1 MAGKSKKIEMGC
13 GGLNVQVELFRNMI
27 AGKRVALV
35 GLGVSNLP
43 LVPFLSDLGAVL
55 TCCDRRAEHDFEP
68 DVLQMLQTHASQLHL
83 GERYLDFLD
92 GQEFILKSPG
102 LRPDLPQFVSA
113 VEHGATLTSEM
124 ELFLSVCPAPVIGVT
139 GSDGK
144 TTTTTL
150 IYEILKKQGYKCW
163 VGGNIGNP
171 LLHQIEKIDEKDFVV
186 VELSSFQ
193 LQTMHVSPTVAVI
206 TNLAPNHL
214 DWHRTF
220 DEYIDAKANIFR
232 FQDNNCRLVV
242 NADNSITAKLGKG
255 APSDVYAFSVKKC
268 VEKGAYLKD
277 DMLYFDGQP
286 VIRRSDILLPG
297 MHNVENY
304 LAAICAVRHAVDDI
318 AIRNVA
324 ESFTGVAHR
333 MEFVREFRG
342 VKFYNDSIASS
353 PSRTIA
359 GLKAYHQKVI
369 LIAGGYDKKIPYD
382 PLGPVIKEHVKA
394 LLLIGATGNLIRRA
408 VEAAYGE
415 EEELLPILQ
424 GSDMEYAVR
433 SALTLAR
440 EGDIVVLSPA
450 SASFDMYKNFEERGN
465 QFKEI
470 VNSL

>member
-1 MAGKSKKIEMGC
+1 MGC
-13 GGLNVQVELFRNMI
+13 EGLNVQFELFKNMI

-43 LVPFLSDLGAVL
+43 LVKFLSDLGAVL
-55 TCCDRRAEHDFEP
+55 TCCDKNEEEKFEP
-68 DVLQMLQTHASQLHL
+68 DVLLMLQTHASQLHL
-83 GERYLDFLD
+83 GDRYLDFLE
-92 GQEFILKSPG
+92 GQDLIIKSPG

-113 VEHGATLTSEM
+113 VEQGATLTSEM
-124 ELFLSVCPAPVIGVT
+124 ELFLSVCPATVIGVT

-150 IYEILKKQGYKCW
+150 IYEILKKQGYKCH
-163 VGGNIGNP
+163 VGGNIGKP
-171 LLHQIEKIDEKDFVV
+171 LLSEIEEIDANDFVV

-193 LQTMHVSPTVAVI
+193 LQTMRVSPTVAVI

-214 DWHRTF
+214 DWHTSME
-220 DEYIDAKANIFR
+220 EYIDAKANIFR
-232 FQDNNCRLVV
+232 YQDETCRLVV
-242 NADNSITAKLGKG
+242 NADNAITADLGKN
-255 APSDVYAFSVKKC
+255 APSEVYSFSVKQK
-268 VEKGAYLKD
+268 VENGAYLKD
-277 DMLYFDGQP
+277 GVLYFDNHP
-286 VIRRSDILLPG
+286 VINRTDILLPG

-304 LAAICAVRHAVDDI
+304 LAAICAVKHLVDDI

-359 GLKAYHQKVI
+359 GLKAYNQKVI
-369 LIAGGYDKKIPYD
+369 LIAGGYDKEIPYD

-394 LLLIGATGNLIRRA
+394 LLLMGKTATKIRWA
-408 VEAAYGE
+408 VEAAYADD
-415 EEELLPILQ
+415 EELLPILQ
-424 GSDMEYAVR
+424 GDDVVLGDNMEAMVR
-433 SALTLAR
+433 SALALAQ
-440 EGDIVVLSPA
+440 EGDIVLLSPA
-450 SASFDMYKNFEERGN
+450 SASFDKYKNFEVRGN
-465 QFKEI
+465 HFKEI

>member
-1 MAGKSKKIEMGC
+1 ML
-13 GGLNVQVELFRNMI
+13 GLNVQFELLKDMI

-55 TCCDRRAEHDFEP
+55 CCCDKREESEFDT
-68 DVLQMLQTHASQLHL
+68 DTLQMLKSHASQLHL
-83 GERYLDFLD
+83 GDRYLDFLD
-92 GQEFILKSPG
+92 GQELIVKSPG

-113 VEHGATLTSEM
+113 LENGATLTSEM

-150 IYEILKKQGYKCW
+150 IYEMLKKHGYKCW

-171 LLHQIEKIDEKDFVV
+171 LLHQAEQIDPADFVV

-193 LQTMHVSPTVAVI
+193 LQTMHISPSVAVI
-206 TNLAPNHL
+206 TNIAPNHL
-214 DWHRTF
+214 DWHKTF
-220 DEYIDAKANIFR
+220 EEYIDAKSNIFR
-232 FQDNNCRLVV
+232 FQDKTCKLVV
-242 NADNSITAKLGKG
+242 NADNKITAELGKA
-255 APSDVYAFSVKKC
+255 APSEVFTFSSRRKVR
-268 VEKGAYLKD
+268 KGAYLQD
-277 DMLYFDGQP
+277 DTIYFNHQP
-286 VIRRSDILLPG
+286 VMQRSDIMLPG

-304 LAAICAVRHAVDDI
+304 LAAICAVKHLVDDI
-318 AIRNVA
+318 SIRNVA
-324 ESFTGVAHR
+324 ETFGGVEHR

-359 GLKAYHQKVI
+359 GLKAYDQKVI

-382 PLGPVIKEHVKA
+382 PLGPVVKEHVKA
-394 LLLIGATGNLIRRA
+394 LLLMGATGNKIRRA
-408 VEAAYGE
+408 VEAAYTNE
-415 EEELLPILQ
+415 ETTMPILQ
-424 GSDMEYAVR
+424 GKDMEYMVR
-433 SALTLAR
+433 SALALAR

-450 SASFDMYKNFEERGN
+450 SASFDQFKNFEERGN
-465 QFKEI
+465 LFKKI
-470 VNSL
+470 VNEL

>member
-1 MAGKSKKIEMGC
+1 M
-13 GGLNVQVELFRNMI
+13 NVQFEVFKNMI
-27 AGKRVALV
+27 VGKRVAII

-43 LVPFLSDLGAVL
+43 LVPFLSELGAVL
-55 TCCDRRAEHDFEP
+55 TCCDKREESEFDADTLKL
-68 DVLQMLQTHASQLHL
+68 LQSHASQLHL

-92 GQEFILKSPG
+92 GQEFIIKSPG

-113 VEHGATLTSEM
+113 VEQGAALTSEM
-124 ELFLSVCPAPVIGVT
+124 ELFLTVCPAPVIGVT

-150 IYEILKKQGYKCW
+150 IYEMLKKHGYKCW

-171 LLHQIEKIDEKDFVV
+171 LLHQVEKIDTEDFAV

-193 LQTMHVSPTVAVI
+193 LQTMRVSPNVSVI

-214 DWHRTF
+214 DWHRSL

-232 FQDNNCRLVV
+232 YQDANCRLVV
-242 NADNSITAKLGKG
+242 NADNKITAELGKQ
-255 APSDVYAFSVKKC
+255 APSDVYSFSVKRKLK
-268 VEKGAYLKD
+268 KGAYYKD
-277 DMLYFDGQP
+277 GMLYFGGKP
-286 VIRRSDILLPG
+286 VLERSDILLPG

-304 LAAICAVRHAVDDI
+304 LAAICAVRHLVDDI
-318 AIRNVA
+318 SIRNVA

-359 GLKAYHQKVI
+359 GLKAYNQKVI

-394 LLLIGATGNLIRRA
+394 LLLMGATGNKIRQA
-408 VEAAYGE
+408 VEAAYE
-415 EEELLPILQ
+415 NQEVSIPILQ
-424 GSDMEYAVR
+424 GNDMEYMVR
-433 SALTLAR
+433 SALALAR

-450 SASFDMYKNFEERGN
+450 SASFDQFKNFEERGN
-465 QFKEI
+465 LFKKI
-470 VNSL
+470 VNHL